1 MPIRQPSVS
10 NISRNKCA
18 SSLPAQRSDG
28 TAQCNTGKNFQTHAI
43 QNVVIGG
50 LLILML
56 IVIWLR
62 LIMRL
67 TGRLS
72 MLTSALDGLSEGV
85 LTPKSLPDVQVIAER
100 GSLLGDLARAV
111 LAFRETS
118 LAHRQAQYDLGERM
132 KELSCLFDILRI
144 TVRDD
149 ISIESMFD
157 LVAARLPAAMR
168 FPDMATGFIDCGD
181 KHYGQQAEGKA

>member
-1 MPIRQPSVS
+1 
-10 NISRNKCA
+10 
-18 SSLPAQRSDG
+18 
-28 TAQCNTGKNFQTHAI
+28 
-43 QNVVIGG
+43 VIGG

-85 LTPKSLPDVQVIAER
+85 LTPKSLPDVQVIAEKR

-149 ISIESMFD
+149 IVLRVCLI
-157 LVAARLPAAMR
+157 
-168 FPDMATGFIDCGD
+168 
-181 KHYGQQAEGKA
+181 

>member
-1 MPIRQPSVS
+1 MSHTYQANLSQQH
-10 NISRNKCA
+10 ISQQVRIVAAN
-18 SSLPAQRSDG
+18 LNDQMAQRNA
-28 TAQCNTGKNFQTHAI
+28 TREKNFQTHAI

-85 LTPKSLPDVQVIAER
+85 LTPKSLPDVQKEAVCWVIWR
-100 GSLLGDLARAV
+100 VPCLPFARPVWRTAK
-111 LAFRETS
+111 RS
-118 LAHRQAQYDLGERM
+118 M
-132 KELSCLFDILRI
+132 IL
-144 TVRDD
+144 V
-149 ISIESMFD
+149 S
-157 LVAARLPAAMR
+157 A
-168 FPDMATGFIDCGD
+168 
-181 KHYGQQAEGKA
+181 